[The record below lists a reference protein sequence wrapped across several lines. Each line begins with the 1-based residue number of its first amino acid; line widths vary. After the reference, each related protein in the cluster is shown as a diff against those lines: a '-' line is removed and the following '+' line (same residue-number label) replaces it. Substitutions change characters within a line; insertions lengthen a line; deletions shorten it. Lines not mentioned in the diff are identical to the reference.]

1 MNSTR
6 QLQTAEVSEVGSV
19 TENSEKWVQ
28 ASAQGA
34 PFAFLGLT
42 FLPYKTRG
50 LYQMI
55 SKLLST

>member
-1 MNSTR
+1 M
-6 QLQTAEVSEVGSV
+6 GSV
-19 TENSEKWVQ
+19 TGDAEAWVQ